1 MLGETAM
8 ASHDLRRI
16 LAGWDYEPNQITVR
30 KITGDDGTIKIQM
43 RLDLGLLQ
51 MEVQGRPDGLRPH
64 GFESLLDFHEN
75 RINEHMNKNGTD
87 LGLELTPEECQALRE
102 ESVQYYHRYLAEFV
116 LEDFAGVQRDTSRN
130 LRVLDLC
137 ANYAR
142 EESDR
147 EVLEQYRPYLIMM
160 NTRAEVHLALRKG
173 SFKTALARVNA
184 GLTAIKDVMT
194 EASQRDGA
202 PDDRWEDATEV
213 SILMALRSEIAARLP
228 ADPMQKLEDELQ
240 RAVDEERYEDAIVLR
255 QRMQAMREQ
264 QSGAPVRRRP
274 KK

>member
-1 MLGETAM
+1 M

-64 GFESLLDFHEN
+64 GFESLLDYHEN

-137 ANYAR
+137 ANFAR

-194 EASQRDGA
+194 ESGQRDGA
-202 PDDRWEDATEV
+202 SDERWEDATEV

-255 QRMQAMREQ
+255 QRMQSMREQ
-264 QSGAPVRRRP
+264 QAGAPARRRP

>member
-1 MLGETAM
+1 M

-30 KITGDDGTIKIQM
+30 KITGDDGAVKIQM

-51 MEVQGRPDGLRPH
+51 MEVAGRPDGQRPH
-64 GFESLLDFHEN
+64 GYESCLHYHEHEFE
-75 RINEHMNKNGTD
+75 EHIEKNGTE
-87 LGLELTPEECQALRE
+87 LGFELSTEECQALRE
-102 ESVQYYHRYLAEFV
+102 EAVQYYHRYLAEFV
-116 LEDFAGVQRDTSRN
+116 LEDFQGVERDTSRN

-137 ANYAR
+137 SAYAQ

-160 NTRAEVHLALRKG
+160 NTRAQVHLALRKG

-184 GLTAIKDVMT
+184 GLTMIKEIM
-194 EASQRDGA
+194 S
-202 PDDRWEDATEV
+202 DAGMEERFEESTEV
-213 SILMALRSEIAARLP
+213 SILLALRSEIAARLP
-228 ADPMQKLEDELQ
+228 ADPIQKLEDELAK
-240 RAVDEERYEDAIVLR
+240 AVAEERYEDAIVLR
-255 QRMQAMREQ
+255 ERMQAIRSQ
-264 QSGAPVRRRP
+264 QSAAPARRR

>member
-1 MLGETAM
+1 M

-30 KITGDDGTIKIQM
+30 KVTGDDGTIKIQM

-75 RINEHMNKNGTD
+75 RITEHTNKNGTD

-184 GLTAIKDVMT
+184 GLTAIKDVMS
-194 EASQRDGA
+194 ESGQDE
-202 PDDRWEDATEV
+202 RWEDATEV

-228 ADPMQKLEDELQ
+228 ADPIQKLEDELQ

-255 QRMQAMREQ
+255 QRMQSMREQ
-264 QSGAPVRRRP
+264 QAGAPARRRP